1 LKSQKNTRK
10 RRKAFTLILLPA
22 VVFIWLIGWSLYWIG
37 LKRKTTEKKS
47 APKEYDVTMLVIP
60 DEQTVEARS

>member
-1 LKSQKNTRK
+1 MKSQKNTRK

-37 LKRKTTEKKS
+37 LKRKTAEKES
-47 APKEYDVTMLVIP
+47 APKKYHVTMLVIP
-60 DEQTVEARS
+60 DEQTIEARS